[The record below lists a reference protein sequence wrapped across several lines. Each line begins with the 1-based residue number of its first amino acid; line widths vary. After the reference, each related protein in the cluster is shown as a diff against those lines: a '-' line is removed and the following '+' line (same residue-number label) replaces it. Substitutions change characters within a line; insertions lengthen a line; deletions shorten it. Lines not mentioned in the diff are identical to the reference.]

1 MNISAQE
8 EHFGQVV
15 SISGMDIIVEM
26 KQELLKSNLEQRIV
40 GDGQTVLKLFVGTV
54 GDIFLIGDPAT
65 DAFHYAIFEEVKLVS
80 EVEDQE
86 KTGAPYIISS
96 KKQKAIAIAKI
107 IGYQD
112 QRIKEKL
119 SFRRGIGHYPK
130 FNSKCYLL
138 TS

>member
-1 MNISAQE
+1 
-8 EHFGQVV
+8 
-15 SISGMDIIVEM
+15 MD
-26 KQELLKSNLEQRIV
+26 KQCLSCLLNCRRY
-40 GDGQTVLKLFVGTV
+40 
-54 GDIFLIGDPAT
+54 FLIGDPAT

-96 KKQKAIAIAKI
+96 KTKAIAIAKI

-138 TS
+138 TSQEKKIYLHWKVKG

>member
-54 GDIFLIGDPAT
+54 GDIF
-65 DAFHYAIFEEVKLVS
+65 
-80 EVEDQE
+80 
-86 KTGAPYIISS
+86 
-96 KKQKAIAIAKI
+96 
-107 IGYQD
+107 
-112 QRIKEKL
+112 
-119 SFRRGIGHYPK
+119 
-130 FNSKCYLL
+130 
-138 TS
+138 